1 MLLVCL
7 ATAASALGA
16 DVEVRED
23 SVLAAAIATEINAA
37 RSQNGLSSLRT
48 SNALNGTARRH
59 ARSMATFGYFS
70 HSSIRSL
77 AAAYVKGKKRWAVGE
92 IMVWAPGHLS
102 AAEAV
107 DRWLASPPHR
117 SDMLGRW
124 RHIGVGAL
132 DVQDAPGVFGGK
144 DITLVVVNFGR
155 RS

>member
-1 MLLVCL
+1 MLVVCL
-7 ATAASALGA
+7 ATAASALGVG
-16 DVEVRED
+16 VEVRED
-23 SVLAAAIATEINAA
+23 GALAAAIATEINAV
-37 RSQNGLSSLRT
+37 RSQHGLPSLRT
-48 SNALNGTARRH
+48 SKALNGTARTH

-92 IMVWAPGHLS
+92 IMVWSPGHLS

>member
-1 MLLVCL
+1 MLMVCL

-16 DVEVRED
+16 GVEVRED
-23 SVLAAAIATEINAA
+23 GALAAAIATEINAV
-37 RSQNGLSSLRT
+37 RSQHGLPSLRT
-48 SNALNGTARRH
+48 SKALNGTARTH

-77 AAAYVKGKKRWAVGE
+77 AAAYVKGNKRWAVGE

-117 SDMLGRW
+117 SDLLGRW